1 MKQIIN
7 IVFFSLVVLSVVS
20 CGNKQKTQ
28 QQESQEFREALTEAD
43 TAMMLQKCNECMDLL
58 QKKDIEGALAMLKE
72 YDDSTKT
79 VSDLSAET
87 RQRYTHLFTLFPVV
101 KYTLT
106 NYTFMLE
113 GLNDVKYEVIFAE
126 ESNPEVNGEPK
137 TSFMFNPVRVDDQ
150 WYVTVKRGDQAI
162 HSTISN

>member
-1 MKQIIN
+1 MKQLFN
-7 IVFFSLVVLSVVS
+7 IAVISLICLMIAS
-20 CGNKQKTQ
+20 CGQKQKTQ
-28 QQESQEFREALTEAD
+28 EQESQEFRAALTETD
-43 TAMMLQKCNECMDLL
+43 TTEMLQKCNECMELL

-87 RQRYTHLFTLFPVV
+87 RQRYTRLFTLFPVL
-101 KYTLT
+101 KYNLS
-106 NYTFMLE
+106 NFTFMME

-137 TSFMFNPVRVDDQ
+137 TFFMFNPVRVDDQ
-150 WYVTVKRGDQAI
+150 WYVTVKRGDQSI
-162 HSTISN
+162 HN